1 MGKCKV
7 DSLMVRKKMNLII
20 ISVVLVLIIVGY
32 YGWKFTARNA
42 YESAEYTVLDSE
54 SPFEIREYPDLM
66 LVTTNMQFDSQGDDG
81 SFMRL
86 FRYIDGANNDEQ
98 KVAMTTPV
106 FMEADEPDEPG
117 QMGFVVPKEVME
129 QHIPEPSNEKVQ
141 VQKRDGGRFAVIRFD
156 GRLNNKSVA
165 EAEEKLNNWINEKGL
180 TRDGDAEYAGY
191 DPPWT
196 PGPFRRNEVLVRV
209 K

>member
-1 MGKCKV
+1 
-7 DSLMVRKKMNLII
+7 MVRKKMNLII
-20 ISVVLVLIIVGY
+20 GSIVVLLVVIGY

-42 YESAEYTVLDSE
+42 YESAEYSVLESE
-54 SPFEIREYPDLM
+54 GTFELREYPDLM

-86 FRYIDGANNDEQ
+86 FRYIDGANKAEQ
-98 KVAMTTPV
+98 KVSMTTPV
-106 FMEADEPDEPG
+106 FMEREESDTPG
-117 QMGFVVPKEVME
+117 QMGFVVPKQVME
-129 QHIPEPSNEKVQ
+129 EYIPEPSNKKVQ
-141 VQKRDGGRFAVIRFD
+141 LQKRAGGRFAVIRFD
-156 GRLNNKSVA
+156 GRLNNNTVA
-165 EAEEKLNNWINEKGL
+165 QAEEKLNKWMSKKGM
-180 TRDGDAEYAGY
+180 TRDGDIEYAGY